1 VSLAKNIKKLQVLLA
16 FCDDFDIRNFD
27 YGNRERIANNMVKAM
42 LFCDYAVSKNFQSYS
57 KLRFHYGNLPKEK
70 YENLLR
76 IVKRFCEKL
85 FTSSGAPTPSISNKI
100 EPTLAQFFFELL
112 ELHPFRANNH
122 ITLRK
127 FFTELAKQPK
137 LSRIIP
143 KGIDFRRMAL
153 EHMESFLHPSSYHEL
168 VPIFLEVMDNK
179 QEIKKTTVKHKW
191 HKWSSS
197 YTKIEGVRFL
207 TYNNNIVAANGALCP
222 INTGR
227 PLIEEQ
233 LRQDRHPDKITL
245 PIELFKGKMPSY
257 SDKFI
262 IDAKLCFGERLP
274 LVCLDV
280 DILTGLRLG
289 SELEEFEKE
298 LRMHNISLLEL
309 PQSIYKFSSKKLA
322 SVTEKIELWKPY
334 IDFLVTQATRNKKSQ
349 DHPHFFLTMGGSGS
363 GKSLLKQ
370 IAHQKIGYDY
380 VEASLDRSRYSSYIY
395 NLLIEAGHHD
405 DDYIIIQRFASAL
418 RSELV
423 NRALAESLNIFFDGS
438 GIPYT
443 NRYEDLVAIMKA
455 SGYKV
460 HILAADCPFVIKPGK
475 NTQNV
480 PAYERILVRSQ
491 GKRDHRAIPWQ
502 IAIEK
507 HIGVAASVMSAT
519 FDKNVDELILLS
531 STIPQN
537 QANTIIA
544 YTNELSWEQFQDIK
558 NRRDNKAV
566 IMEHNLIPETKI
578 FSCPITDHT
587 YVMPIH
593 VNFQSTCRILVIT
606 DLIKFNEML
615 EKAMMNPQAK
625 GLEDIYFNT
634 HPHYIP
640 ELDMD
645 LALR

>member
-57 KLRFHYGNLPKEK
+57 KLRFHYGNLPKDK
-70 YENLLR
+70 YESLLG
-76 IVKRFCEKL
+76 IIKRFCEKV
-85 FTSSGAPTPSISNKI
+85 FTSSGAPVASVASKI
-100 EPTLAQFFFELL
+100 EPVLSLFFFEILQL
-112 ELHPFRANNH
+112 APFRVNNH

-137 LSRIIP
+137 LHKIISG
-143 KGIDFRRMAL
+143 GIDFRRISP
-153 EHMESFLHPSSYHEL
+153 EHINNFLHPSSYHEL
-168 VPIFLEVMDNK
+168 VPIFLEAMDNERK
-179 QEIKKTTVKHKW
+179 IKNPTVKHKW
-191 HKWSSS
+191 HKWSSA

-207 TYNNNIVAANGALCP
+207 THSNNIVAANGALCP
-222 INTGR
+222 INVAK

-233 LRQDRHPDKITL
+233 LRQGKHPDKVNL
-245 PIELFKGKMPSY
+245 PIELFKNRMSSY

-262 IDAKLCFGERLP
+262 IDAKLCFGDSLP

-280 DILTGLRLG
+280 DIMTGLCIG
-289 SELEEFEKE
+289 SELEEFEQE
-298 LRMHNISLLEL
+298 LSMHNVTLLEL
-309 PQSIYKFSSKKLA
+309 PQSIYKFSSKKIA

-334 IDFLVTQATRNKKSQ
+334 IDFLVTQATRNKRGHDQ
-349 DHPHFFLTMGGSGS
+349 PHFYLTMGGSGS

-370 IAHQKIGYDY
+370 IAHHRIGYDY
-380 VEASLDRSRYSSYIY
+380 VESSLDRSRYSSNIY
-395 NLLIEAGHHD
+395 SLLVEAGHHD
-405 DDYIIIQRFASAL
+405 DDYIIVQRFASSL

-423 NRALAESLNIFFDGS
+423 NRALAGSLNIFFDGS
-438 GIPYT
+438 GIPYA

-460 HILAADCPFVIKPGK
+460 HILAADCPFITKPGK
-475 NTQNV
+475 STQNI

-491 GKRDHRAIPWQ
+491 GKRDHRAIPWH
-502 IAIEK
+502 IAIKK
-507 HIGVAASVMSAT
+507 HIGVASSVMSAV
-519 FDKNVDELILLS
+519 FDKNVDEFILLN

-544 YTNELSWEQFQDIK
+544 YTKELSWEQFQDLK

-566 IMEHNLIPETKI
+566 INEYNLFPEAQN

-593 VNFQSTCRILVIT
+593 VNFQSNCRILVIT

-615 EKAMMNPQAK
+615 EKAMMNPQAE
-625 GLEDIYFNT
+625 GMEDIYFNT